1 MDKREQARNI
11 LKGIENRKRYA
22 NLSPGV
28 RNREEEL
35 EILRPNRT
43 GKGGLQNTQTALSIV
58 KCKMARKHY
67 DSQPEQAVQK
77 ELTEDAEN
85 ALNQTERGIQNFLCG
100 KIRESSRS
108 INRTAAGYDMEND
121 LRTSKGAA
129 DKVRQVQLRKAARQE
144 VKRVAAKT
152 TKNRAANGAASVA
165 RKGVQA
171 AGKSAAA
178 VSKIALAPAVAVAV
192 VILIVVI
199 VIVALADVSSSP
211 AGIFFSNNADNPNQ
225 VSDMI
230 REIEN
235 EWFAQIRDMRR
246 EYEEQGYVVE
256 VNYGSGT
263 GDMGGRV
270 DNWRDVLAVYA
281 VTHVSEGR
289 GAVAFGEEDATKLRN
304 LFFEMNPVTVSI
316 HTTQN
321 ADGQAAAY
329 ADIGVT
335 NMRWI
340 QMEAKYAMNE
350 KQKESLVFL
359 MSAENAPL
367 WEQLGIGMVDTGID
381 GDISVIISKLP
392 PGMRGTSIVEY
403 VLSRLGDPYSME
415 LRGQGNYIDCSGL
428 TQWAYAQ
435 VGIGIPW
442 TAAEQAR
449 YCVEN
454 NKVID
459 ASQLLPGDLIFWSYP
474 NSSRV
479 KERFMAIGHV
489 AVYAGDGMMVEAAPS
504 AGGVVYREVS
514 IQGEP
519 ILYARPHV

>member
-1 MDKREQARNI
+1 MDKSEQARNI
-11 LKGIENRKRYA
+11 IKGIENGKQYS
-22 NLSPGV
+22 NLSPNV

-35 EILRPNRT
+35 EILRPKRT
-43 GKGGLQNTQTALSIV
+43 GKGGLQNTQAALSIV
-58 KCKMARKHY
+58 KRKMVRKHY

-85 ALNQTERGIQNFLCG
+85 ALDQAGRGIQRLLYG
-100 KIRESSRS
+100 RTRES
-108 INRTAAGYDMEND
+108 NRPTDRTTADHNTENGQGS
-121 LRTSKGAA
+121 SKGAA
-129 DKVRQVQLRKAARQE
+129 DKTRRVQSHKAAQQKM
-144 VKRVAAKT
+144 KRTAVMTAKN
-152 TKNRAANGAASVA
+152 KAGKGVVSVT
-165 RKGVQA
+165 RKGIQA

-178 VSKIALAPAVAVAV
+178 VSKIALAPAAVIAV

-199 VIVALADVSSSP
+199 VIMALTDLSSSP

-225 VSDMI
+225 VSDII

-235 EWFAQIRDMRR
+235 EWFSQMRDTRR
-246 EYEEQGYVVE
+246 EYEEKGYIVE
-256 VNYGSGT
+256 VNYGNST

-289 GAVAFGEEDATKLRN
+289 GAVAFGEEDVIKLRD
-304 LFFEMNPVTVSI
+304 LFFEMNPVTVSAY
-316 HTTQN
+316 TAQN
-321 ADGQAAAY
+321 TDGQTTAY

-335 NMRWI
+335 NMRWV
-340 QMEAKYAMNE
+340 QMEEKYNISE
-350 KQKESLVFL
+350 EQKETLVFL
-359 MSAENAPL
+359 MSAENIPL
-367 WEQLGIGMVDTGID
+367 WEQLGIGTVDTGVH
-381 GDISVIISKLP
+381 GDISVIIAKLP
-392 PGMRGTSIVEY
+392 PGTRGTSIVEY
-403 VLSRLGDPYSME
+403 ALSRLGDPYSME

-435 VGIGIPW
+435 AGIGIPW

-479 KERFMAIGHV
+479 KDRFMAIGHV
-489 AVYAGDGMMVEAAPS
+489 AIYAGNGMMVEAAPS

-514 IQGEP
+514 VQGEP
-519 ILYARPHV
+519 VLYARPHV

>member
-1 MDKREQARNI
+1 
-11 LKGIENRKRYA
+11 
-22 NLSPGV
+22 
-28 RNREEEL
+28 
-35 EILRPNRT
+35 
-43 GKGGLQNTQTALSIV
+43 
-58 KCKMARKHY
+58 MARKHY

-77 ELTEDAEN
+77 ELTEDVEN
-85 ALNQTERGIQNFLCG
+85 ALNQAERGIQNFLRG

-108 INRTAAGYDMEND
+108 INRTAAGYDYDMEND
-121 LRTSKGAA
+121 LRTPKGAA
-129 DKVRQVQLRKAARQE
+129 DKVRQVQSRKAARRRM
-144 VKRVAAKT
+144 KRVAAKT

-178 VSKIALAPAVAVAV
+178 VSKIALAPAAVIAV

-199 VIVALADVSSSP
+199 VIVALADLSSSP

-235 EWFAQIRDMRR
+235 EWFSQIRDTRR
-246 EYEEQGYVVE
+246 EYEEKGYIVE
-256 VNYGSGT
+256 VNYGSST

-281 VTHVSEGR
+281 VTYVSEGR
-289 GAVAFGEEDATKLRN
+289 GAVAFGEEDVIKLRD
-304 LFFEMNPVTVSI
+304 LFFEMNPVTVSAY
-316 HTTQN
+316 TAQN
-321 ADGQAAAY
+321 TDGQTTAY

-340 QMEAKYAMNE
+340 QMEE
-350 KQKESLVFL
+350 KCNISEEQKETLVFL
-359 MSAENAPL
+359 MSAENIPL
-367 WEQLGIGMVDTGID
+367 WEQLGIGTVDTGVH
-381 GDISVIISKLP
+381 GDISVIIANLP
-392 PGMRGTSIVEY
+392 PGTRGTSIVEY
-403 VLSRLGDPYSME
+403 ALSRLGDPYSME

-435 VGIGIPW
+435 AGIGIPW

-459 ASQLLPGDLIFWSYP
+459 ASQLLPGDLLFWSYP

-479 KERFMAIGHV
+479 KDRFMAIGHV